1 MSELPDGINPSQRP
15 DTPTETQV
23 QLYRSLAAATLALI
37 GLGTVVFHWLEG
49 WGWIDSF
56 YFSVVAVTTVGFGD
70 FAPQTDAG
78 KLFTV
83 LYIVVGISLIATFL
97 DARFK
102 KAASRIAARDDR

>member
-1 MSELPDGINPSQRP
+1 MDRLVLFQRRRGHDGGVRRLRTA
-15 DTPTETQV
+15 D
-23 QLYRSLAAATLALI
+23 RR
-37 GLGTVVFHWLEG
+37 
-49 WGWIDSF
+49 
-56 YFSVVAVTTVGFGD
+56 
-70 FAPQTDAG
+70 G